1 MDITALL
8 SQNLAK
14 TGATGQP
21 AAADGDA
28 FAGSLRNAAAKL
40 LAASDHNGATD
51 QTTLALLDAGG
62 DHQING
68 EASDALRHALEALA
82 GSQLKTGAGAGADK
96 SDALADLDVSLADLA
111 EHGLGGEGTDKSS
124 AENAAPTGADNP
136 MVGGLAVAAPLT
148 AAGSTNAGQDL
159 PVMRAPD
166 ALARVTTQSGGAA
179 DGVTANT
186 LTPAPATAGEAK
198 PVLPAWA
205 ADAQALNGALDRSR
219 LDTRLG
225 ANQDG
230 GAQNAGVL
238 GATAA
243 TTGQTGA
250 TAGAASPATAFTL
263 QAPVASAP
271 WQQQLG
277 QQMVG
282 LAQRGDQHME
292 LHLNP
297 RELGPLSVSL
307 KLDDQGAQAHFFS
320 SHSTVRGAVEQ
331 AIPQLREALAEQGIA
346 LGEAM
351 VGEHRQGFAGN
362 GDGQPGGRG
371 GAPAGDSLAG
381 EPVAGG
387 EQSVPVSRVIGG
399 EAGGVDLYA

>member
-21 AAADGDA
+21 AAADGEA
-28 FAGSLRNAAAKL
+28 FAGSLRDAAAKL
-40 LAASDHNGATD
+40 LSASESDGASGEAA
-51 QTTLALLDAGG
+51 LALLDAGG
-62 DHQING
+62 DRPLTG
-68 EASDALRHALEALA
+68 EASDALRNALEALA
-82 GSQLKTGAGAGADK
+82 GSRLKTGDGDVLPAQKAPLAELAGAG
-96 SDALADLDVSLADLA
+96 VS
-111 EHGLGGEGTDKSS
+111 E
-124 AENAAPTGADNP
+124 ENAIRDLVEHAADNGAANP
-136 MVGGLAVAAPLT
+136 MTGGLAVPAPLT
-148 AAGSTNAGQDL
+148 AAASKNTAQAL

-166 ALARVTTQSGGAA
+166 ALNRPATVSALPTDGAA
-179 DGVTANT
+179 GDT
-186 LTPAPATAGEAK
+186 LSPAPAATGEAK
-198 PVLPAWA
+198 PAMPAWA
-205 ADAQALNGALDRSR
+205 SDAQALNGTLERSR

-225 ANQDG
+225 ANQEG
-230 GAQNAGVL
+230 GAQNAGVM
-238 GATAA
+238 GATGAA
-243 TTGQTGA
+243 GGQTG
-250 TAGAASPATAFTL
+250 TAGATGPAAQFTL

-362 GDGQPGGRG
+362 GDGQPGQRG
-371 GAPAGDSLAG
+371 AAPAGDGLAG
-381 EPVAGG
+381 EPAAT
-387 EQSVPVSRVIGG
+387 EESVPVSRIIGG
-399 EAGGVDLYA
+399 DTGGVDLYA